1 MVEVMKIEYHLIQK
15 QEFNDI
21 HRQIFAEMLKR
32 QGKVQ
37 GDLMS
42 KVDRCKMICIARVN
56 DNPAAIGAIK
66 QKTNSDFTAEK
77 ADVPELAK
85 EFDWELGYLYTDKE
99 YSGRG
104 IASVI
109 SKTLI
114 DNFGKEN
121 LMASTEIS
129 ANPATVRILE
139 KNGFRLFGK
148 PWKSKIHDNF
158 LGLYLRFK

>member
-1 MVEVMKIEYHLIQK
+1 MDVMKTEYHLIHK
-15 QEFNDI
+15 QEFNDA

-37 GDLMS
+37 GDLEG

-56 DNPAAIGAIK
+56 ENPAAIGAIK
-66 QKTNSDFTAEK
+66 QKTKSDFTAEK
-77 ADVPELAK
+77 ANVPELAK
-85 EFDWELGYLYTDKE
+85 EFDWELGYLFTDPK
-99 YSGRG
+99 YGGRG

-109 SKTLI
+109 SRTLI
-114 DNFGKEN
+114 DNLGKEN

-139 KNGFRLFGK
+139 RNGFRLFGK

-158 LGLYLRFK
+158 LGLFLKFI